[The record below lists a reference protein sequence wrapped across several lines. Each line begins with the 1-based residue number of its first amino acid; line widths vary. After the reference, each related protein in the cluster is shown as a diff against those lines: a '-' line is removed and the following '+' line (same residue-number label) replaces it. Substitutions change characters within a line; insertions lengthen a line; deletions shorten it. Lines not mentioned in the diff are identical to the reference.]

1 MKEKLYRFL
10 AGRYGMD
17 DLNKFLFALEI
28 LVIVLSFFVPNVIIA
43 ILFGSSTVIKS

>member
-28 LVIVLSFFVPNVIIA
+28 LR
-43 ILFGSSTVIKS
+43 